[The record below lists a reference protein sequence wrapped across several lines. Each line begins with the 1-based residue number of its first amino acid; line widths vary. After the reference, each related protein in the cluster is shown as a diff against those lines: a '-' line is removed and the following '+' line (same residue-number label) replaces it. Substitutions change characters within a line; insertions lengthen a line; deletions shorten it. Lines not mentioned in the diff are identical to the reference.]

1 MLRAVLVCVLL
12 LSTIASC
19 LFAGFFL
26 VFIEAGL
33 LKHQEKPGIRLINWL
48 CFPLVIA
55 VYLSI
60 PAAFV
65 VVFTSDPLRH
75 TIALVLLS
83 VPPVVIP
90 LITLLTILRAGWEE
104 ITGHPAAYGG
114 HPPGRLATV
123 GSLALM
129 EGLYL
134 LPPLSAWFL
143 SSFA

>member
-1 MLRAVLVCVLL
+1 MLRALLVCVLL

-33 LKHQEKPGIRLINWL
+33 LKQQEKPGIRMIRWL
-48 CFPLVIA
+48 CFPLGIA

-60 PAAFV
+60 PAASV
-65 VVFTSDPLRH
+65 VVFTSDPTRH
-75 TIALVLLS
+75 TIALGLLS
-83 VPPVVIP
+83 LLPVVMP

-104 ITGHPAAYGG
+104 IAGHPAAYGG

-123 GSLALM
+123 GSLVLM

-134 LPPLSAWFL
+134 LPPLSAWLL
-143 SSFA
+143 SSLD